1 MTKMRRTVVSFA
13 VIASVATAL
22 VHAQIKSS
30 WKAPDAGPMDFKG
43 KKVAAVVITDDL
55 SIQTS
60 GEEALARML
69 VGRGVTGVASYR
81 MIPKEEL
88 RDPAKAKGWFTRGNV
103 AGVVVLRVLSS
114 EKETLYTPTV
124 WATATYSSFWNYYGT
139 SWTSVR
145 SYKTSQVRVLE
156 IETLVYDVEKDKL
169 IWAGVSQTKNPKNI
183 QILVNELVNDVAAE
197 MRTQG
202 LISGGR

>member
-1 MTKMRRTVVSFA
+1 MRVV
-13 VIASVATAL
+13 
-22 VHAQIKSS
+22 
-30 WKAPDAGPMDFKG
+30 
-43 KKVAAVVITDDL
+43 
-55 SIQTS
+55 
-60 GEEALARML
+60 
-69 VGRGVTGVASYR
+69 
-81 MIPKEEL
+81 
-88 RDPAKAKGWFTRGNV
+88 
-103 AGVVVLRVLSS
+103 SS

-169 IWAGVSQTKNPKNI
+169 IWAGVSQTKNPKSI